1 MYSDSNHFCTATYL
15 FVIVIGLVTYSDV
28 CGLLFREMQTPVG
41 VLKRIAVHDGS
52 MTNTLMY
59 QRAEAC
65 AMLSRKAS
73 ATVEHPANFRMMSR

>member
-1 MYSDSNHFCTATYL
+1 MLIISIATCC

-28 CGLLFREMQTPVG
+28 RGLFFREMQTPVG

-52 MTNTLMY
+52 MTNTVMY
-59 QRAEAC
+59 QRAKAC

>member
-1 MYSDSNHFCTATYL
+1 MLIISIATCC

-28 CGLLFREMQTPVG
+28 CGLFFREMQTPVG

-52 MTNTLMY
+52 MTNTVMY

-73 ATVEHPANFRMMSR
+73 VVVVHPANFRMMNR

>member
-1 MYSDSNHFCTATYL
+1 
-15 FVIVIGLVTYSDV
+15 
-28 CGLLFREMQTPVG
+28 MQTPVG

-52 MTNTLMY
+52 MTNTVMY

-65 AMLSRKAS
+65 AMLSRKGS